1 MPEIA
6 GVAITHPEKLMFP
19 ERGITKLQLA
29 EYYESVADRM
39 LPHIQGR
46 PLTLVFCPK
55 GVDEGCQYLR
65 HSKVWG
71 PKAIRRVKI
80 KEKTKIG
87 EYMIVDSIQ
96 GLISLI
102 QMNVLEAH
110 TWNSTIEHIER
121 PDRLVF
127 DLDPG
132 AHITWPQV
140 IEAAHLVRSV
150 LQALNLEAWVKTTG
164 GRGLHVV
171 VPIVPARDWSDCLEF
186 ARGLAEV
193 FVQRDAARYTTDFRK
208 AGRASK
214 ILVDYLRNNRTN
226 TSICAFSVRA
236 REGAPVSMPIDWKE
250 LSASARP
257 DRFTVQT
264 AGAYL
269 ARRRADPWSG
279 YWTAR
284 QRLTAAA
291 FAALNAMRSSAGG
304 VIDDDDAPAAR
315 ASRSNAGARRLHS
328 R

>member
-6 GVAITHPEKLMFP
+6 GVAITHPDKLMFP
-19 ERGITKLQLA
+19 ERAITKRQLA

-55 GVDEGCQYLR
+55 GVAEGCQYLR
-65 HSKVWG
+65 HSKLWG

-80 KEKTKIG
+80 KEKTKVG
-87 EYMIVDSIQ
+87 EYMVVESVE

-110 TWNSTIEHIER
+110 TWNSTIEHIEQ

-132 AHITWPQV
+132 ANTTWPQV
-140 IEAAHLVRSV
+140 IESARLVRSA

-171 VPIVPARDWSDCLEF
+171 VPIAAVRDWSECLEF
-186 ARGLAEV
+186 ARGVAEV
-193 FVQRDAARYTTDFRK
+193 FVQRDAGRYTTDFRK

-236 REGAPVSMPIDWKE
+236 RQGAPVSMPLDWND
-250 LSASARP
+250 LSPSTTP
-257 DRFTVQT
+257 DRFTMQT
-264 AGAYL
+264 TAAYL
-269 ARRRADPWSG
+269 ARHRADPWHR

-291 FAALNAMRSSAGG
+291 FAALNALRSSSGG
-304 VIDDDDAPAAR
+304 EIDDDDAPAAR
-315 ASRSNAGARRLHS
+315 ASRSTAGARRLHS